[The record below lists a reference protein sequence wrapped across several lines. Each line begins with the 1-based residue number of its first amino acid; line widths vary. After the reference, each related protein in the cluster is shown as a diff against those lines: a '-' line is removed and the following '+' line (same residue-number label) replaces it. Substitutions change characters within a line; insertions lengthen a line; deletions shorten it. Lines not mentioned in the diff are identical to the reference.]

1 MAYISLAVLH
11 LLYMAL
17 QIQIGRVVLMI
28 ASLRVVILSSLVKRR
43 FNKN

>member
-17 QIQIGRVVLMI
+17 QIGRVVLMI